1 MAEFELSTEDSAT
14 LGEVLGSVLSDLRYE
29 INNTD
34 AHAYREKLR
43 AKQAVLERVLGKLN
57 DG

>member
-1 MAEFELSTEDSAT
+1 MLQLDLSPDEAT
-14 LGEVLGSVLSDLRYE
+14 ALRETLESVLSDLRYE

-34 AHAYREKLR
+34 SYDYRETLKT
-43 AKQAVLERVLGKLN
+43 KQDHLERVLGKLG

>member
-1 MAEFELSTEDSAT
+1 MLQLDLSPDEAT
-14 LGEVLGSVLSDLRYE
+14 ALRETLESVLSDLRYE

-34 AHAYREKLR
+34 SYDYRETLK
-43 AKQAVLERVLGKLN
+43 AKQDHLERVLGKLG